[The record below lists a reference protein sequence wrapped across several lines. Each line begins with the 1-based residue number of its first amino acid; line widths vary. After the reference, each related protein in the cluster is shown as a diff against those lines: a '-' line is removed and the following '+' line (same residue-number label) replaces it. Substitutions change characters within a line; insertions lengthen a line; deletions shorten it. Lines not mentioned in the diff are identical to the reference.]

1 MIINFSENEVDKNL
15 INRVCDCFDKA
26 VTYLNIPCKDL
37 EVNIDIVDSD
47 TIRKM
52 NKEFR
57 GVDRV
62 TDVLSFPFLLE
73 VGKTGDQEIASF
85 LTKEK
90 FPLDINPE
98 NGCITLGDLYI
109 CFDKVKEQAVEYGTG
124 IEREFTYL
132 ALHGLLHLLGF
143 DHIEECDKVIMREKE
158 EEILKLL

>member
-1 MIINFSENEVDKNL
+1 MIINFSDNCIDVVL
-15 INRVCDCFDKA
+15 INKVKECFEKA
-26 VTYLNIPCKDL
+26 IDYLKVPCKDL
-37 EVNIDIVDSD
+37 EVNIDIVDAD
-47 TIRKM
+47 TIKKM

-73 VGKTGDQEIASF
+73 VGRTGDQEIISI
-85 LTKEK
+85 LTKEN

-98 NGCITLGDLYI
+98 NNCITLGDLYV
-109 CFDKVKEQAVEYGTG
+109 CFDKVSEQAVEYGTG

-132 ALHGLLHLLGF
+132 TLHGLLHLLGF
-143 DHIEECDKVIMREKE
+143 DHIEECDKTIMRAKE